1 MYGPLCGRDWD
12 FERVEWSGYLHSAIA
27 SVLQVDRVRISI
39 PAEWYTQIQKQDGR
53 KKQSY
58 LFGEHGVRA
67 KTERNHGWDLCS
79 CVMYF
84 MRFLLALSCI
94 FSYSVCD

>member
-67 KTERNHGWDLCS
+67 KTEKSWLGSLFLCHVFYEVLACS
-79 CVMYF
+79 F
-84 MRFLLALSCI
+84 MHFLLLSL
-94 FSYSVCD
+94 